1 MYGLRCASTSESKAY
16 PSSSTSWRK
25 AFLSTH
31 GTLWPILSQM
41 VAIPVKGTSLP
52 SSAQPAWI
60 LILGIL
66 LAEDHSDIHA
76 GQDYKQSFAAYK
88 SHRFAPNEM
97 DAAKLEKLAQLWSS
111 AEDAENDSV
120 DQSTLELA
128 NSNFSYLG
136 VPINPLI
143 VKEFQPWFSD
153 EYSSVLSIDI
163 GASQFSNRYYE
174 GSMPRFNKVG
184 YVTSLDSEDG
194 STFGY
199 KWLGILANGIHVLK
213 VFEDT
218 AGSAVLIGLSFVT
231 FRLDTIAIAQSR
243 TQLVMTNEG
252 VFGV

>member
-1 MYGLRCASTSESKAY
+1 MNQRNVMERITLHILPRILVL
-16 PSSSTSWRK
+16 W
-25 AFLSTH
+25 FLLFQNH
-31 GTLWPILSQM
+31 AKIG
-41 VAIPVKGTSLP
+41 
-52 SSAQPAWI
+52 
-60 LILGIL
+60 
-66 LAEDHSDIHA
+66 A

-143 VKEFQPWFSD
+143 VKEFQPWISD